1 MMFTKS
7 KKYDFDFVKENL
19 MGPNAIKILEEMSES
34 LKLEKGMKIL
44 DLGCG
49 RGLTSIFLA
58 KEYDVTVFATDLWI
72 SATENYE
79 RIKSMGLEDKI
90 IPIHAEAHSLPF
102 ANEFFDLAI
111 SVDAYHY
118 FGIEEN
124 YLTAHL
130 APLVKKEGQIAV
142 AVPGLKKE
150 FTNGV
155 PAELQP
161 YWIEDM
167 TLTLHSSD
175 WWYNLWRTSDSIK
188 IQEFKEMQ
196 CFKEAWKDWLE
207 CDNDYARRDIAMME
221 AEGGNYFNLVSI
233 IATKL

>member
-1 MMFTKS
+1 MLKRS
-7 KKYDFDFVKENL
+7 LKYDTDFVKENM
-19 MGPNAIKILEEMSES
+19 MGPNSMKIVEEVAES
-34 LKLEKGMKIL
+34 LKLEKGMRVL

-90 IPIHAEAHSLPF
+90 IPIHSEAHDLPF
-102 ANEFFDLAI
+102 ADEFFDLAVC
-111 SVDAYHY
+111 VDAYHY
-118 FGIEEN
+118 FGIEED
-124 YLTAHL
+124 YLEKHF
-130 APLVKKEGQIAV
+130 APLVKKGGQIAV
-142 AVPGLKKE
+142 AVPGLKEE

-161 YWIEDM
+161 YWFDDM

-175 WWYNLWRTSDSIK
+175 WWYNLWKNCDSVS
-188 IQEFKEMQ
+188 IQECKELK
-196 CFKEAWKDWLE
+196 CLEEAWQDWLS
-207 CDNDYARRDIAMME
+207 CDNDYARRDIGMME

-233 IATKL
+233 VATKL